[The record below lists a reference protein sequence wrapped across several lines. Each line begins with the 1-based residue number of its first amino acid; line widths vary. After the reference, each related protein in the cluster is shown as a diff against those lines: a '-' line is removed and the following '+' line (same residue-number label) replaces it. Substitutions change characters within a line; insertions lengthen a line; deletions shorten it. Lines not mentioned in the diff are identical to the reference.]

1 MARPP
6 TSWGQAPWLGAG
18 GAVDP
23 QPDSEW
29 RLQGA
34 HCGRHSPLRLRGLC
48 LSRETQGLISQ
59 EPNQCPISEA
69 TGAEPQV
76 TGHQSPHRPPC
87 TLQPSIR
94 QQGHPHSQAMPTLSF
109 GPSAQKSPREAQPHS
124 PPRGPRNSIWNLAA
138 PVSRIPVT
146 KESAISVQHLQII
159 AILKQANKR
168 KTKKKRRKSL
178 VQ

>member
-1 MARPP
+1 MAAGRWHAHPHP
-6 TSWGQAPWLGAG
+6 GDRCPGWGRGAQWTLNQTQSG
-18 GAVDP
+18 GCKGLIVEGTARSGSGGCAF
-23 QPDSEW
+23 PDS
-29 RLQGA
+29 R
-34 HCGRHSPLRLRGLC
+34 
-48 LSRETQGLISQ
+48 

-94 QQGHPHSQAMPTLSF
+94 QQGHPHSQAIPTLSF
-109 GPSAQKSPREAQPHS
+109 GPSAQKSPREARPHS
-124 PPRGPRNSIWNLAA
+124 PPRGPGNSTWNLAA

-146 KESAISVQHLQII
+146 KESANSVQHLQIT

-168 KTKKKRRKSL
+168 KTKKKEKILSA
-178 VQ
+178 VK